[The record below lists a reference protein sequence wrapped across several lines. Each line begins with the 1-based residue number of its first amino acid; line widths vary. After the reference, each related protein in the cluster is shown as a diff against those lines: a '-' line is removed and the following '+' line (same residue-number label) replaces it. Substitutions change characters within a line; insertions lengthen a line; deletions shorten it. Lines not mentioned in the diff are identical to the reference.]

1 MRWKRTNAIIH
12 EHFCILMADLHLRRK
27 LSFRAHGRTLV
38 LVKRSNEKI
47 EHRLMMALLWALYL
61 PAYPELRID
70 VSIGARYRPDL
81 VQLGVDG
88 RPIFWGEAGE
98 VGLEKLRLLCARYR
112 DTHLVFAKWAI
123 NLQPFAGLLDSAL
136 AGVRRGAPIELIGFD
151 ADSMRFVDATGQ
163 IAIGFGDVARQRWE
177 A

>member
-1 MRWKRTNAIIH
+1 MT
-12 EHFCILMADLHLRRK
+12 DLHLRRK

-70 VSIGARYRPDL
+70 VPIGARYRPDL
-81 VQLGVDG
+81 VQLDADG
-88 RPIFWGEAGE
+88 RPVFWGEAGE
-98 VGLEKLRLLCARYR
+98 VGLEKLRLLCGRYR

-123 NLQPFAGLLDSAL
+123 NLQPFAGLIDAAL
-136 AGVRRGAPIELIGFD
+136 AGVRRSAPTELIGFD
-151 ADSMRFVDATGQ
+151 ADAARFVGSTGQ
-163 IAIGFGDVARQRWE
+163 IAIDFDDLTRRRWE

>member
-1 MRWKRTNAIIH
+1 MT
-12 EHFCILMADLHLRRK
+12 DLHLRRK

-38 LVKRSNEKI
+38 VVKRSNEKI

-61 PAYPELRID
+61 PTYPELRID
-70 VSIGARYRPDL
+70 VPIGARYRPDL
-81 VQLGVDG
+81 VQLDAEG
-88 RPIFWGEAGE
+88 RPMFWGEAGE

-136 AGVRRGAPIELIGFD
+136 TGVRRSAPAELIGFD
-151 ADSMRFVDATGQ
+151 VDAARFVDATGQ
-163 IAIGFGDVARQRWE
+163 IAIGFEDVTRRRWE
-177 A
+177 P

>member
-1 MRWKRTNAIIH
+1 MT
-12 EHFCILMADLHLRRK
+12 DLYLRRK

-47 EHRLMMALLWALYL
+47 EHCLMMALLWALYL
-61 PAYPELRID
+61 PAYPDLRID

-81 VQLGVDG
+81 VQLDALGH
-88 RPIFWGEAGE
+88 PMLWGEAGE
-98 VGLEKLRLLCARYR
+98 VGLQKLRLLCARYS

-136 AGVRRGAPIELIGFD
+136 AGVRRSAPAELIGFD
-151 ADSMRFVDATGQ
+151 ADAARFVDTAGQ
-163 IAIGFGDVARQRWE
+163 ITIGFADVTRRRWE
-177 A
+177 P